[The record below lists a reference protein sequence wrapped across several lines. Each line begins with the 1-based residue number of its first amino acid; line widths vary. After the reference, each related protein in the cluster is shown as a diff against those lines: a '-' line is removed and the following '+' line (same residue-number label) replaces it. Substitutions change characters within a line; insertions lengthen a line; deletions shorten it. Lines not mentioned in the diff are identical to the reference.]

1 MKQVDIT
8 LDMIDNARQKAS
20 EMGRL
25 NNSIYME
32 GEILQVLWGSS

>member
-8 LDMIDNARQKAS
+8 LDMIDNARQKAA

-25 NNSIYME
+25 NNSILYGGGNIAGFV
-32 GEILQVLWGSS
+32 GEQ